1 VSLVLGLPSAGR
13 ARIEVFDLAGRRVRT
28 LLDGERAAGRHA
40 IVWDGRD
47 DGGNAVG
54 GGLYLLRARGDGLD
68 VSRRVIRTR

>member
-1 VSLVLGLPSAGR
+1 
-13 ARIEVFDLAGRRVRT
+13 VRT

-54 GGLYLLRARGDGLD
+54 GGLYLLRARGEGLD